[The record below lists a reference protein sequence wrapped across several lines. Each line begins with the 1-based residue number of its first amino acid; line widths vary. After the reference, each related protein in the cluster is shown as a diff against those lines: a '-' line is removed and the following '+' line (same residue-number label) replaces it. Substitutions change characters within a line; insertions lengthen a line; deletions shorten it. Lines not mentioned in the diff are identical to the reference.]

1 MLERLGM
8 RVKEIMDQKFII
20 VGPDEDLLQ
29 ASIKLEEHRK
39 FTVPVVNTDNKLIG
53 WITALDIMRG
63 LREEQKKVSDIM
75 HSTDEIVHVHQ
86 NDPARLAVL
95 EASQHKL
102 VSIPVLDDAN
112 MLVGVVRASD
122 IVKTLS
128 HLYEIKVDKIF
139 RAMAEELKGVTWEE
153 LMEAS
158 AIVTRRRTGKM
169 VTAKDYE
176 KRIKNSTF
184 GEAIWTTGGLEKF
197 FVGLIAI
204 GELVI
209 ARRIAKA
216 RK

>member
-1 MLERLGM
+1 M

-20 VGPDEDLLQ
+20 VSPNEDLVQ

-39 FTVPVVNTDNKLIG
+39 FTAPVVNKDKKLIG
-53 WITALDIMRG
+53 WITALDVMRG
-63 LREEQKKVSDIM
+63 LREKQSKVSDIM
-75 HSTDEIVHVHQ
+75 HSTEEIVHVHQ

-95 EASQHKL
+95 AASQHKL
-102 VSIPVLDDAN
+102 VSIPVLDDEN

-139 RAMAEELKGVTWEE
+139 RAMVEELKGVSWEE

-169 VTAKDYE
+169 VTSEDYE
-176 KRIKNSTF
+176 KRINDSTF
-184 GEAIWTTGGLEKF
+184 GEAIWATGGLEKF

-216 RK
+216 KK

>member
-1 MLERLGM
+1 MK
-8 RVKEIMDQKFII
+8 VKEIMDQEFII
-20 VGPDEDLLQ
+20 VSSNEDLAQ
-29 ASIKLEEHRK
+29 ASMKLEEHRK
-39 FTVPVVNTDNKLIG
+39 FTAPVVNADKKLMG
-53 WITALDIMRG
+53 WITALDVTRG
-63 LREEQKKVSDIM
+63 LREGQERVSDIM
-75 HSTDEIVHVHQ
+75 HGKEEIVHVHQ
-86 NDPARLAVL
+86 NDPARIAVL
-95 EASQHKL
+95 AASQHKV
-102 VSIPVLDDAN
+102 VSIPVLNDAD

-139 RAMAEELKGVTWEE
+139 RAMADELKGVSWEE

-169 VTAKDYE
+169 VTALDYE
-176 KRIKNSTF
+176 KRIKDSTF
-184 GEAIWTTGGLEKF
+184 GEAIWATGGLEKF

-209 ARRIAKA
+209 ARKIAKA